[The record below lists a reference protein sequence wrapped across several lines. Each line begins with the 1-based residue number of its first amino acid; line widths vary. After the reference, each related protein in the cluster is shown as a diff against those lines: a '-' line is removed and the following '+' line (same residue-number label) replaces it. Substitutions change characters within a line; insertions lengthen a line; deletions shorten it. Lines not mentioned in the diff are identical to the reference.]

1 MPKNAIYSFLIGMS
15 LLLGACSGRRPETPG
30 VTDGK
35 LAPCP
40 DSPNCVSSQSDDPDH
55 FIEPLHYEGSRE
67 TAREKLL
74 TVIRSMK
81 RVTMIIDQENYLRM
95 EYRSAL
101 FRFVDD
107 VEFFFDPSNKLIHVR
122 SASRIGYS
130 DLGVNRKRIEQIR
143 AAFAE

>member
-1 MPKNAIYSFLIGMS
+1 MQKSPVWILIGIM
-15 LLLGACSGRRPETPG
+15 LLLGACSGQRPDSLG
-30 VTDGK
+30 VIDGK

-55 FIEPLHYEGSRE
+55 FIEPLHYEVSLE

-81 RVTMIIDQENYLRM
+81 RVTIIIDQENYLRM

-107 VEFFFDPSNKLIHVR
+107 VEFFFDSSKNVIHVR

-130 DLGVNRKRIEQIR
+130 DLGVNRKHVEQIR
-143 AAFAE
+143 TAFAE